1 MINMPHARRVVHC
14 KLGIWQYTNTPSA
27 AYRELPHKSI
37 SDKATGC
44 TKKKR
49 VCVAWV
55 YFRQIRRQ
63 SEKKNGYAG
72 LVFVYYK

>member
-1 MINMPHARRVVHC
+1 MGLFPAEKRGRQN
-14 KLGIWQYTNTPSA
+14 
-27 AYRELPHKSI
+27 KSI
-37 SDKATGC
+37 SNKATGSKK
-44 TKKKR
+44 KKKR

-63 SEKKNGYAG
+63 SEKENGYAG

>member
-1 MINMPHARRVVHC
+1 MGLFPADN
-14 KLGIWQYTNTPSA
+14 
-27 AYRELPHKSI
+27 RELQRKSI
-37 SDKATGC
+37 SDKATGS
-44 TKKKR
+44 TKKKKR

-63 SEKKNGYAG
+63 SEKENGYAG